1 MGCHLVSLST
11 PNWSSIQGLEAMKH
25 SLTVW
30 RVTWPSPAAFHL
42 YWSTTRRKL
51 WCQRCKAT
59 SLSETTHSSF
69 VFLQGSLCIMF
80 SMLFSVALQMWNFK
94 CRVFKNN
101 KEKNFNL
108 GFDHNVCFSECFQIH
123 VFFFFLTWIMGMI
136 LRFCFFLLNWQDN
149 WLAHVLSFFLD
160 NIWLRE
166 S

>member
-101 KEKNFNL
+101 KEKITLKIIELCSRVACGCLKNPIDQEFRWFMYCWFRLVENSRRK
-108 GFDHNVCFSECFQIH
+108 GVTGE
-123 VFFFFLTWIMGMI
+123 G
-136 LRFCFFLLNWQDN
+136 R
-149 WLAHVLSFFLD
+149 
-160 NIWLRE
+160 
-166 S
+166 